1 VERVRVIALR
11 LWKGR
16 CSRVQ
21 TDFENSR
28 MPHASLIIAPD
39 MNAALAQAKRLAAAA
54 VCEGSGKKPCG
65 LCRHCRK
72 AEGGI
77 HPDIISIGRL
87 TDDKGKKKKQISVD
101 QIRAL
106 SADACMLPNEAGRKV
121 YIIED
126 ADSMNPSAQN
136 AALKLLEEP
145 PLGAMFL
152 LCAENAMQLLPTVRS
167 RCAEFN
173 LGGRA
178 QGEKQE
184 KSELAKAYLK
194 TVAAG
199 DEAELLRWCFKNEG
213 LDNASALEF
222 CEDVTAF
229 IADIFCGREKPL
241 GLSGEQQLRICTLME
256 KCRDYLRVNV
266 GVKHIFGLLAVE
278 SMDSSGNRGN
288 SN

>member
-1 VERVRVIALR
+1 MAELQMDSA
-11 LWKGR
+11 
-16 CSRVQ
+16 
-21 TDFENSR
+21 R
-28 MPHASLIIAPD
+28 MPHACLISAPD
-39 MNAALAQAKRLAAAA
+39 MASAVAEARRLAAAVLCQA
-54 VCEGSGKKPCG
+54 QGSKPCG

-72 AEGGI
+72 AGAGV
-77 HPDIISIGRL
+77 HPDIIHIGRL
-87 TDDKGKKKKQISVD
+87 ADDKGKKKKQISVD

-106 SADACMLPNEAGRKV
+106 SADACMLPNEAARKV

-145 PLGAMFL
+145 PLGAIFL

-178 QGEKQE
+178 QGEKLE
-184 KSELAKAYLK
+184 RSPLAAAYLK
-194 TVAAG
+194 AVSAG
-199 DEAELLRWCFKNEG
+199 DEAELLRWCCSSEG
-213 LDNASALEF
+213 LDNASALDF
-222 CEDVTAF
+222 CDDVTAL
-229 IADIFCGREKPL
+229 IADIFCGREKSP
-241 GLSGEQQLRICTLME
+241 GISGEQLMRISLLMD
-256 KCRDYLRVNV
+256 KCREYLHVNV

-278 SMDSSGNRGN
+278 SIPDGSGNRGN

>member
-1 VERVRVIALR
+1 MAELQIES
-11 LWKGR
+11 GR
-16 CSRVQ
+16 
-21 TDFENSR
+21 
-28 MPHASLIIAPD
+28 MLHACLITAPD
-39 MNAALAQAKRLAAAA
+39 MADAVNEAKRLAAAA
-54 VCEGSGKKPCG
+54 LCESAGKKPCG

-72 AEGGI
+72 AESGI
-77 HPDIISIGRL
+77 HPDIMLIGRL

-106 SADACMLPNEAGRKV
+106 SADACMLPNEASRKV

-145 PLGAMFL
+145 PLGAIFL

-167 RCAEFN
+167 RCAEFK
-173 LGGRA
+173 LSGKMQREDR
-178 QGEKQE
+178 EKPA
-184 KSELAKAYLK
+184 LALAYLK

-199 DEAELLRWCFKNEG
+199 DEAELLRWCSLNEG
-213 LDNASALEF
+213 LDNASTLEF
-222 CEDVTAF
+222 CEDVTGL
-229 IADIFCGREKPL
+229 IADVFCGRVKSP
-241 GLSGEQQLRICTLME
+241 GLSAEHMLGISRLME

-278 SMDSSGNRGN
+278 SIPDSSGNRGN